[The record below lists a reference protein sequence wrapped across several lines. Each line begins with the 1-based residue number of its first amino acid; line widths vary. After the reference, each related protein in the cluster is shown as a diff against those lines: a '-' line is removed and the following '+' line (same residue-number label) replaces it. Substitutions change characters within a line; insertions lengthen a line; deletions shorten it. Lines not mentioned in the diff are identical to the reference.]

1 MAIGRNF
8 PKDSFKEWANVKVFE
23 NSGKGTFGRFLKV
36 TRTADRGMI
45 EPELLLNAYRCGIF
59 PMAESKEGE
68 IHWYEPRLRAV
79 VPLDGLKIS
88 RSLRQTLKKKIF
100 AIRLNTSFEEV
111 MRRCADR
118 EETWISEAIIQSYC
132 ELHRLG
138 FAYSVESWHDGEI
151 AGGLYG
157 VALGGAFFGESMF
170 SRMKDASKSALVA
183 LVHHLQQRQFVL
195 LDAQFMTPHLKSLG
209 AVEIPQREY
218 LSRLQAALRLH
229 RAFI

>member
-1 MAIGRNF
+1 MSETI
-8 PKDSFKEWANVKVFE
+8 
-23 NSGKGTFGRFLKV
+23 
-36 TRTADRGMI
+36 TRDI
-45 EPELLLNAYRCGIF
+45 IDPELLLNAYRCGIF

-68 IHWYEPRLRAV
+68 IHWYKPELRAV
-79 VPLDGLKIS
+79 VPLDGLKVS

-100 AIRLNTSFEEV
+100 NIRLNTSFEAV

-118 EETWISEAIIQSYC
+118 GETWISEAIIQSYC
-132 ELHRLG
+132 ELHRHG

-170 SRMKDASKSALVA
+170 SRMKDASKCALVA
-183 LVHHLQQRQFVL
+183 LVHHLRQRQFIL

-218 LSRLQAALRLH
+218 LSRLHAALRLD
-229 RAFI
+229 RAFMS

>member
-1 MAIGRNF
+1 
-8 PKDSFKEWANVKVFE
+8 
-23 NSGKGTFGRFLKV
+23 
-36 TRTADRGMI
+36 MI
-45 EPELLLNAYRCGIF
+45 DPELLLNAYCCGIF
-59 PMAESKEGE
+59 PMAESKDGA

-79 VPLDGLKIS
+79 VPLDGLKVS

-100 AIRLNTSFEEV
+100 DIRLNTSFEAV

-132 ELHRLG
+132 ELHRRG
-138 FAYSVESWHDGEI
+138 FAYSVEAWYDGEI

-157 VALGGAFFGESMF
+157 VTLGGAFFGESMF
-170 SRMKDASKSALVA
+170 SRMKDASKSALIA

-209 AVEIPQREY
+209 AVEMSQREY
-218 LSRLQAALRLH
+218 LSRLHTALRLN
-229 RAFI
+229 RSFT

>member
-1 MAIGRNF
+1 M
-8 PKDSFKEWANVKVFE
+8 
-23 NSGKGTFGRFLKV
+23 
-36 TRTADRGMI
+36 TRAAARDII

-68 IHWYEPRLRAV
+68 IHWYEPQLRAV
-79 VPLDGLKIS
+79 VPLDGLKVS
-88 RSLRQTLKKKIF
+88 RSLRQTMKRGIF
-100 AIRLNTSFEEV
+100 DIRLNTSFEAV
-111 MRRCADR
+111 MRNCADR

-132 ELHRLG
+132 ELHRRG
-138 FAYSVESWHDGEI
+138 FAFSVESWHNGEI

-170 SRMKDASKSALVA
+170 SKRKDASKFALVG

-209 AVEIPQREY
+209 AVEMPQREY
-218 LSRLQAALRLH
+218 VDRLRSALRLD
-229 RAFI
+229 RTFME